1 MRVAWFWQCLRF
13 GLFGAGMGSETM
25 TYEFNRGLLFWA
37 VWGILLFFS
46 PVAVAGTA
54 PIDRR
59 LYSELLKFA
68 TDKKIVEVEGVPCLK
83 IFLPPGQSLSYFCRH
98 VTHFDRNFYF
108 YRQQIALINR
118 LEPMAVIDGTDNL
131 STDVKFIYVPLNFS
145 IRPQILPERINSI
158 SQLPQFILIDTGQQ
172 CLGLYV
178 YGKLIHLFPIS
189 SGKNGTPAR
198 KFVISSK
205 EQDHYSSKYD
215 NAWMP
220 YSLRLFGNYFI
231 HGGILPSYAAS
242 HGCIR
247 MIYENAVFV
256 YNWAKIGTPGEIINR
271 TASNQIVKPGEVIN
285 RTASKQK
292 VVVPD
297 EEEPNIKI
305 LY

>member
-1 MRVAWFWQCLRF
+1 MGVVT
-13 GLFGAGMGSETM
+13 GSEIM
-25 TYEFNRGLLFWA
+25 KYDLNKGLVFFAACAMLA
-37 VWGILLFFS
+37 LFS

-54 PIDRR
+54 PVDRK
-59 LYSELLKFA
+59 LYAELLKFP
-68 TDKKIVEVEGVPCLK
+68 TDKKIVEVDGVPCLK
-83 IFLPPGQSLSYFCRH
+83 VYLSPGQSLSYFCRF
-98 VTHFDRNFYF
+98 VTYFDRNFYF

-158 SQLPQFILIDTGQQ
+158 SQLPQYILIDVGQQ

-178 YGKLIHLFPIS
+178 HGKLLHLFPIS
-189 SGKNGTPAR
+189 SGRNGTPAK

-205 EQDHYSSKYD
+205 EQDHFSSKYD

-220 YSLRLFGNYFI
+220 YSLRLFGDYFI

-256 YNWAKIGTPGEIINR
+256 FNWVKIGTPGEIINQ
-271 TASNQIVKPGEVIN
+271 TASKQNWAKIGIPGEKGN
-285 RTASKQK
+285 GTASKQK
-292 VVVPD
+292 KVPD
-297 EEEPNIKI
+297 EEKPDLKM

>member
-1 MRVAWFWQCLRF
+1 MKYDL
-13 GLFGAGMGSETM
+13 
-25 TYEFNRGLLFWA
+25 NRALLFWA
-37 VWGILLFFS
+37 VWAILPFFY
-46 PVAVAGTA
+46 PVAFAGTA
-54 PIDRR
+54 PVDRR
-59 LYSELLKFA
+59 LYSELLKFQ
-68 TDKKIVEVEGVPCLK
+68 TDKKIVEVDGVPCLK
-83 IFLPPGQSLSYFCRH
+83 VFLPPGQSLSHFCRS
-98 VTHFDRNFYF
+98 VRYFDRFYYF

-145 IRPQILPERINSI
+145 IRPQLLPERINGI
-158 SQLPQFILIDTGQQ
+158 SQLPQFILIDVGRQ

-198 KFVISSK
+198 EFSILSK
-205 EQDHYSSKYD
+205 EEDHYSSKYD

-220 YSLRLFGNYFI
+220 YSLRLFGDYFI
-231 HGGILPSYAAS
+231 HGGILPSYSAS

-256 YNWAKIGTPGEIINR
+256 YNWVKIGTPGEIINR
-271 TASNQIVKPGEVIN
+271 TASNQIGIPGEIIK
-285 RTASKQK
+285 RKASKQK
-292 VVVPD
+292 SVVPN
-297 EEEPNIKI
+297 EEEPNFKT